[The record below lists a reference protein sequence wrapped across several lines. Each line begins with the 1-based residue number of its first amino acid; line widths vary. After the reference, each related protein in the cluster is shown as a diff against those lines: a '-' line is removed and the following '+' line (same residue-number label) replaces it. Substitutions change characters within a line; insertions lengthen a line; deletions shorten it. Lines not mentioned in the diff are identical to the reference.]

1 MSSTK
6 FIPKGQ
12 MKQDLDVVDLLAGRL
27 QSFRSKPAENKGMLP
42 NSPYLLACGKLMKKL
57 MLIRLLYVMS
67 L

>member
-1 MSSTK
+1 MR
-6 FIPKGQ
+6 
-12 MKQDLDVVDLLAGRL
+12 QDLDVVGSLARWL
-27 QSFRSKPAENKGMLP
+27 QSFSSKPTENKGMLP